1 MRAKTAN
8 LLPTIGVIDM
18 KIRIEKSKFS
28 NAKIFLSTNHVP
40 FSVKFL
46 EDAVEV
52 DCSNKYKNTLD
63 KLKNM

>member
-1 MRAKTAN
+1 
-8 LLPTIGVIDM
+8 M

-46 EDAVEV
+46 DDVVEV

>member
-1 MRAKTAN
+1 MRVKTAN

-28 NAKIFLSTNHVP
+28 NVKIFLSTNRIP

-46 EDAVEV
+46 DDAVEV
-52 DCSNKYKNTLD
+52 DCSNKYKSALD
-63 KLKNM
+63 KLKSL